1 VPQPIALDSTRAVI
15 VLKLY
20 LVLPLLLLFAASAV
34 PTVEDDAGTRQALL
48 DSLNR
53 ERAAAGLAPL
63 LLDET
68 LSQVAQRSAEEI
80 RDHDAEPPRQE
91 DIRQIRLLV
100 TRAGYEAHG
109 WSHSFVAMAG
119 DVASVVSWWKEQ
131 NDATFRHPD
140 YRDVGIGITDFCG
153 TPLYTFLFAW
163 RESEYFARETAPLL
177 DLERVRAGML
187 AEVNARRAE
196 SGAPPL
202 TLDPRLD
209 GAAQRHAED
218 MLRRSYYDHES
229 LEGLRPRD
237 RVAQAGYQTGLV
249 AENIARG
256 PTSVADVMSAW
267 MQSRGHRS
275 NLLNPAFREM
285 GIGCAVGHNAAG
297 DTVLW
302 VQDFGR
308 PGS

>member
-1 VPQPIALDSTRAVI
+1 
-15 VLKLY
+15 LKLY
-20 LVLPLLLLFAASAV
+20 LLLPFLLLLAV
-34 PTVEDDAGTRQALL
+34 SDVRQSLL
-48 DSLNR
+48 DNLNR

-63 LLDET
+63 LLDDT
-68 LSQVAQRSAEEI
+68 LNQVAQQTAQDV
-80 RDHDAEPPRQE
+80 RDRNAEPPRPE
-91 DIRQIRLLV
+91 DIRAIRLLM

-109 WSHSFVAMAG
+109 WSHSFVATTG
-119 DVASVVSWWKEQ
+119 DAASVIAWWKEQ
-131 NDATFRHPD
+131 NDATFRDPD
-140 YRDVGIGITDFCG
+140 YRDLGIGVSDLGSTSLK
-153 TPLYTFLFAW
+153 TPLYTLLLAW
-163 RESEYFARETAPLL
+163 RESEHFARETAPLL

-196 SGAPPL
+196 TGAPPL
-202 TLDPRLD
+202 TLDPRL
-209 GAAQRHAED
+209 GEAAQRHAED

-237 RVAQAGYQTGLV
+237 RVAQAGYRAGLV

-256 PTSVADVMSAW
+256 PTSVEEVMSAW

-285 GIGCAVGHNAAG
+285 GVGCAVGHSATGTVG

-308 PGS
+308 PRPPG

>member
-1 VPQPIALDSTRAVI
+1 LLEDPAL
-15 VLKLY
+15 L
-20 LVLPLLLLFAASAV
+20 
-34 PTVEDDAGTRQALL
+34 RQSLL

-63 LLDET
+63 RLDDT
-68 LSQVAQRSAEEI
+68 LNQVAQRSAEEV
-80 RDHDAEPPRQE
+80 RDRNAEPPRPE
-91 DIRQIRLLV
+91 DIREIRLRI

-109 WSHSFVAMAG
+109 WSHSFVGMIG
-119 DVASVVSWWKEQ
+119 DPAAVVGWWKEQ
-131 NDATFRHPD
+131 NDAIFRDPN
-140 YRDVGIGITDFCG
+140 YRDVGIGIADLNG

-163 RESEYFARETAPLL
+163 QEGQYFVQETAPLL

-187 AEVNARRAE
+187 AEVNTRRQE
-196 SGAPPL
+196 KGAPPL
-202 TLDPRLD
+202 TLDPRLNE
-209 GAAQRHAED
+209 AAQKHAED
-218 MLRRSYYDHES
+218 MLRRSYYAHDS

-237 RVAQAGYQTGLV
+237 RVAQAGYQAGLV

-256 PTSVADVMSAW
+256 PTSVEEVMSAW
-267 MQSRGHRS
+267 MQSQGHRS

-285 GIGCAVGHNAAG
+285 GIGCAVGSIGSIG

-308 PGS
+308 PRPPG